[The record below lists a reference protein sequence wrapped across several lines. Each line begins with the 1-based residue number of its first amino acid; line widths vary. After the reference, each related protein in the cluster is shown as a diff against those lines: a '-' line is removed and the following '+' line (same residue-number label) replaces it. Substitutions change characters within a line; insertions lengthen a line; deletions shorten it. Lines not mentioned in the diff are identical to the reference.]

1 MVRADVEPEE
11 VKRVGHRRHG
21 HHDGVKRGRYGNP
34 ADLDRMIARQLA
46 PGRPAWQKPERVI
59 RAIGVRRG
67 QVVADVGAGPG
78 FFALRLARAVG
89 PAGHVYAVD
98 PEPALLD
105 VLRGRLVRSGAKN
118 VTPVLSLGEDPMLP
132 AGRCDVALIVN
143 TYHHVAD
150 GRAFLRRLTRALA
163 PGGRVVNIDFATRET
178 PVGPPV
184 DQRVGREEFLRDA
197 RRAGLILV
205 AEHRFLP
212 HQYFLV
218 LRPRRRTRPRA
229 GARV

>member
-1 MVRADVEPEE
+1 MATAHP
-11 VKRVGHRRHG
+11 GHHGHGRHG
-21 HHDGVKRGRYGNP
+21 AVAHGRYGNP
-34 ADLDRMIARQLA
+34 ADLARMIRRQLA
-46 PGRPAWQKPERVI
+46 PGRLGWQKPERVI
-59 RAIGVRRG
+59 RALGVRRG
-67 QVVADVGAGPG
+67 HIVADVGAGPG

-105 VLRGRLVRSGAKN
+105 VLRLRLARSRTRN

-132 AGRCDVALIVN
+132 RGRCDVALIVN
-143 TYHHVAD
+143 TYHHFTD
-150 GRAFLRRLTRALA
+150 GPAFLRRLAQALA
-163 PGGRVVNIDFATRET
+163 RGGRIVNIDFAKRET

-184 DQRVGREEFLRDA
+184 DRRTAREAFLRDA
-197 RRAGLILV
+197 RRAGLALV

-218 LRPRRRTRPRA
+218 VRPRHRA
-229 GARV
+229 R

>member
-1 MVRADVEPEE
+1 MTPARH
-11 VKRVGHRRHG
+11 RGHDGHG
-21 HHDGVKRGRYGNP
+21 HHGGVKRGRYGNP
-34 ADLDRMIARQLA
+34 ADLDRMIERQLA
-46 PGRPAWQKPERVI
+46 PGRSAWQKPEQVI

-78 FFALRLARAVG
+78 FFTLRLARAVG
-89 PAGHVYAVD
+89 PAGRVYAVD

-105 VLRGRLVRSGAKN
+105 ALRERLARSGTRN

-132 AGRCDVALIVN
+132 PGRCDVALIVN
-143 TYHHVAD
+143 TYHHFSD
-150 GRAFLRRLTRALA
+150 GPAFLRRVARALA
-163 PGGRVVNIDFATRET
+163 RGGRVVNIDFAKRET

-184 DQRVGREEFLRDA
+184 DHRVAREEFLLDA
-197 RRAGLILV
+197 RRAGLALV

-218 LRPRRRTRPRA
+218 LRPRRRR
-229 GARV
+229 